1 MSNWNLPPGC
11 SDADV
16 DRAFGGSQGRRGVY
30 TVTIVRTSET
40 TIEIE
45 AGSEEDAR
53 FDAVIAA
60 KALPADKWEDE
71 FDTTEVEGP
80 PERDPVDEERGR
92 SRDFE
97 MDKLR

>member
-1 MSNWNLPPGC
+1 MSNWNLPPGVT
-11 SDADV
+11 DADI
-16 DRAFGGSQGRRGVY
+16 DRAFGGSEGRRGVY

-71 FDTTEVEGP
+71 FDTTAVEGP
-80 PERDPVDEERGR
+80 PEPDPDDERDSRADWLYERDR
-92 SRDFE
+92 
-97 MDKLR
+97 